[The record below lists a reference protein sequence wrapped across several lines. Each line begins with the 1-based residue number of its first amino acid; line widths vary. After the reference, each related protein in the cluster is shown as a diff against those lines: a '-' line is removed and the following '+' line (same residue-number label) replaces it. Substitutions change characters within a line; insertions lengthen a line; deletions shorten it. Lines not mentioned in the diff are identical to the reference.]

1 MSLVVGTDSYISK
14 ADADAYVALRYM
26 STEAKRVAWAAL
38 PEADCEV
45 LLRRAASIIDQ
56 QPLAGV
62 KVTEAQTMEFPRAL
76 YTEYVGDDNILSP
89 QIMTNE
95 NWHVQ
100 TSVPT
105 AVLAA
110 QIELALQ
117 YTVGTPDRI
126 EFQRQGVKSFS
137 VGKLSETYAGTR
149 SSLVSIEAR
158 DLLAP
163 YVLGSVRIC

>member
-1 MSLVVGTDSYISK
+1 MSLTVGVDTYISK
-14 ADADAYVALRYM
+14 ADADLYVASRYM

-38 PEADCEV
+38 SEADCEV

-62 KVTEAQTMEFPRAL
+62 KITESQTMEFPRAL
-76 YTEYVGDDNILSP
+76 YTEYVGDENLLSP
-89 QIMTNE
+89 QIVTNE
-95 NWHVQ
+95 NWYVQ
-100 TSVPT
+100 SAVPA
-105 AVLAA
+105 AVCAA
-110 QIELALQ
+110 QVELALQ

-126 EFQRQGVKSFS
+126 ELQRQGVKSFS